1 MLEFLQWVHTRIA
14 ERRTGVPCLGNAV
27 VNDRNNGF
35 GSFFGRN
42 GINMSNCGSA
52 IPLDCNICPSEN
64 KSIYY
69 LDARYKG
76 SCQRKKHD

>member
-1 MLEFLQWVHTRIA
+1 MLEFFQCVRTRIA
-14 ERRTGVPCLGNAV
+14 EWRTCISGLGNAV

-42 GINMSNCGSA
+42 GINMPDCGST

-64 KSIYY
+64 KTVYY
-69 LDARYKG
+69 LDARYKDL
-76 SCQRKKHD
+76 CQQKKHD